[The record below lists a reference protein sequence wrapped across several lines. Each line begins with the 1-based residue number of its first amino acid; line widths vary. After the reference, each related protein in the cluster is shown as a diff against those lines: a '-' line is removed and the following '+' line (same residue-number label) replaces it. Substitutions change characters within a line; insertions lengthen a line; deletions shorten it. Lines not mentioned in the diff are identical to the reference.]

1 LFSAGWSCRERAV
14 MTSIS
19 TRACSSDTPRR
30 KRATPLNEWL
40 LRSEDS
46 RSLKRK
52 GIQNDDHS
60 AAGKLNSRG
69 MTPITVN
76 GSSSIRTF
84 RPITLGSPP
93 NCLCQ
98 NR

>member
-1 LFSAGWSCRERAV
+1 
-14 MTSIS
+14 M
-19 TRACSSDTPRR
+19 
-30 KRATPLNEWL
+30 PLNEWL

-46 RSLKRK
+46 RSLRRS
-52 GIQNDDHS
+52 GIQNEDHS

-84 RPITLGSPP
+84 RPTTLGSPP
-93 NCLCQ
+93 NCVCQ
-98 NR
+98 KR